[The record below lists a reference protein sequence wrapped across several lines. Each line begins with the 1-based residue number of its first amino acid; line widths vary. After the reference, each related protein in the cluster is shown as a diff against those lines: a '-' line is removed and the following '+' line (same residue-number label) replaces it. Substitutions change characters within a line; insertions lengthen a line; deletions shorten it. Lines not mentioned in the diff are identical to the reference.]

1 MERMQVNKQLESFI
15 SANKARIDEVL
26 PEKVKNLYI
35 PSAQKES
42 SLYSIDAVGKRVR
55 PLLLLAAFQSYQESR
70 DNVVQAACAVELIHT
85 YSLIHDDLP
94 AMDDDDYRRG
104 KLTNHKVYGEAHA
117 ILAGDAMLT
126 RAFELL
132 ADLPDTP
139 DHSKV
144 MLILELSRAAGAEGM
159 VGGQVADMEGEKSTL
174 DLQELES
181 IHHRKT
187 GDLLGFSIIAG
198 GIMAGAPEEDLSKLR
213 AFGRELGLV
222 FQIKDDILDVEGDSI
237 EMGKPAGSDENKDK
251 STYPKLL
258 SLEGAKEK
266 LSWHAEKAKE
276 YAGQLNGKSEILTE
290 FVDYIQHRTK

>member
-1 MERMQVNKQLESFI
+1 MNKQLESFI

-26 PEKVKNLYI
+26 PQTVQNLSM
-35 PSAQKES
+35 PAALKES
-42 SLYSIDAVGKRVR
+42 MLYSIEAGGKRVR

-290 FVDYIQHRTK
+290 FVEYIQHRTK